1 MRKISFLL
9 LVSVLILAMVFGCSS
24 SASYDS
30 AAAAPN
36 SKPAEQN
43 SSSWKGDAE
52 YGYDNGSAPEMPAAT
67 PDPTKDS
74 GASNTFVPD
83 PSRKMIWNG
92 EMELE
97 TTSFDTAVDA
107 LYDLIKECGGFIQS
121 SAVTGEGRNASG
133 EPRLRNGRYT
143 VRIPSDNF
151 QLFMQSSGNVATV
164 IVSNTSADDITSY
177 YFDIEARL
185 KVLRIKEDRLIE
197 MLKQTEKAEYKD
209 ELQYILQLEN
219 ELSNVR
225 YEIESLTGTLRKYDD
240 LISYSTVTVYLREV
254 REYTATPVE
263 PETIGE
269 RISNR
274 FASSVRGVTKAA
286 GDFLV
291 WFVGNSPVLVVLA
304 LIAIGVYFILRSVRA
319 RAKKKKLP
327 SPPPDDKI

>member
-1 MRKISFLL
+1 
-9 LVSVLILAMVFGCSS
+9 
-24 SASYDS
+24 
-30 AAAAPN
+30 
-36 SKPAEQN
+36 
-43 SSSWKGDAE
+43 
-52 YGYDNGSAPEMPAAT
+52 MPAAT
-67 PDPTKDS
+67 PAPAKD
-74 GASNTFVPD
+74 GGVSNTFVPD

-107 LYDLIKECGGFIQS
+107 LYDLIEECGGFIQS

-164 IVSNTSADDITSY
+164 IVSNTSAEDVTSY

-185 KVLRIKEDRLIE
+185 KVLKIKEDRLIE

-263 PETIGE
+263 PESIGE
-269 RISNR
+269 RIANR
-274 FASSVRGVTKAA
+274 FASSVRGVAKAA

-291 WFVGNSPVLVVLA
+291 WFVGNSTILVILA
-304 LIAIGVYFILRSVRA
+304 VIAIGVYFILRAVRV
-319 RAKKKKLP
+319 RTKKKKLP